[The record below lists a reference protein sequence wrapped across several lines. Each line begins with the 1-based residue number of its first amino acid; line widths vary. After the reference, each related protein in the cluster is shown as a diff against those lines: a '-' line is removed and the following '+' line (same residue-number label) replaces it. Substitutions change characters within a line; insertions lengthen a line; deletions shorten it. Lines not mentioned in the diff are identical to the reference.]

1 MQANLDESVA
11 ISVQE
16 WASAID
22 LLMTVSAKAC
32 VRAMA
37 AIERVR
43 MKHRALLVKLNARH
57 RVWTEQLR
65 AAHKKEARQMIR
77 KEFPVVAKTKGTG
90 PSAKV
95 KTTDKR
101 GRGRPARWPGLC
113 HACMRRHAHLDGGPK
128 HMTGLCERTQSYI
141 RKLKV

>member
-1 MQANLDESVA
+1 
-11 ISVQE
+11 
-16 WASAID
+16 
-22 LLMTVSAKAC
+22 MTVSAKAC

-43 MKHRALLVKLNARH
+43 IKHRDVLAKLNARH
-57 RVWTEQLR
+57 RVWAEQLR

-77 KEFPVVAKTKGTG
+77 KEFPLEEKIKRTAQ
-90 PSAKV
+90 SAKV
-95 KTTDKR
+95 KTKVKR

-113 HACMRRHAHLDGGPK
+113 HACMRRHEHLDGGPK
-128 HMTGLCERTQSYI
+128 HMTGLCDRTQAYI